1 MKKIILFLFVC
12 FTFEV
17 MYAETKEVC
26 LNQDPEKIELEEDDF
41 NNEEKPKRS
50 IKIVEVYLN
59 RISASVVSNLYNIG
73 KVTVKIENSHG
84 DIVGASSI
92 NTDFP
97 VTLNISFPQVEDT
110 YYIELSSPIYRA
122 YGYFQF

>member
-1 MKKIILFLFVC
+1 
-12 FTFEV
+12 
-17 MYAETKEVC
+17 MYAGTKEVC

-50 IKIVEVYLN
+50 IKIIEVYLN